1 MKSRSVSAYAYRNQ
15 EANVDLAPVSKSKK
29 RKACRQD
36 GSRDRP
42 IIIDDSDSPE
52 QEPANRRQLGHQRR
66 SQHTEGR
73 IRVPAPA
80 DTFTQVRELLRS
92 SKNIVVISGAGISA
106 NAGFSTFQQM
116 RKS

>member
-15 EANVDLAPVSKSKK
+15 EVNVDLAPVSKSKK

-52 QEPANRRQLGHQRR
+52 REPKRRQFGHQ
-66 SQHTEGR
+66 
-73 IRVPAPA
+73 
-80 DTFTQVRELLRS
+80 
-92 SKNIVVISGAGISA
+92 
-106 NAGFSTFQQM
+106 
-116 RKS
+116 